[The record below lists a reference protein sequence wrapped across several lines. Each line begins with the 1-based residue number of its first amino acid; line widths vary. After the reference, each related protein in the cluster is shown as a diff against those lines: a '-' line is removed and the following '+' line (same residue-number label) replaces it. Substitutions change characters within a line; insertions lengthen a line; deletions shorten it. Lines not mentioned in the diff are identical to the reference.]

1 MTDMA
6 DPLDAL
12 HAPLAPVQP
21 DPRFAARLR
30 ARLERELLDPEGATM
45 TTTEPT
51 AAAPPRALTPYLAV
65 ADARQALDWYV
76 RAFGARRRGEP
87 TVMEDGRV
95 GHAELA
101 VGDSVLM
108 LADEYPELGLLGPR
122 ARGGVSVSLVLEVA
136 NVDATVARAVE
147 LGAELTRPVADYDY
161 GRNGVVSDP
170 FGHRWMISGPP
181 GGSPAQAGAG
191 PGLRQGDVGYAS
203 LWVADVERA
212 AAFYAS
218 VLGWEYAPGSGRQ
231 GRQVRGAAPPLGL
244 WGGQERGTAFL
255 CFVVDDVAAAVSRV
269 RAAAGQA
276 DEPSQEPY
284 GLVANCVDD
293 QEMPFAVYQPP
304 AHRRAAPA
312 GPGRPGDLAYLTI
325 EVPDSG
331 RARSFYGAVLGWRFT
346 PGRVADGWGV
356 HIGRD
361 EVRPMTGLHGG
372 HQQPTVVPMYAV
384 DDVAA
389 AVSRVRAAGGTA
401 TDPERMPYGVTADC
415 VDDQGTR
422 FYLGQLG

>member
-12 HAPLAPVQP
+12 QAPVAPVRP

-45 TTTEPT
+45 TTTEATEAVPL
-51 AAAPPRALTPYLAV
+51 RALTPYLAV
-65 ADARQALDWYV
+65 AGAREALDWYV

-87 TVMEDGRV
+87 VVMEDGRI

-108 LADEYPELGLLGPR
+108 LADEYPEIGLLGPR

-136 NVDATVARAVE
+136 DVDATVARAVE
-147 LGAELTRPVADYDY
+147 LGAELTRPVADSEH

-170 FGHRWMISGPP
+170 FGHRWMVSGPP
-181 GGSPAQAGAG
+181 GGSPAQAGAEH
-191 PGLRQGDVGYAS
+191 GLRQGDVGYAS
-203 LWVADVERA
+203 IWVADVEGA

-231 GRQVRGAAPPLGL
+231 GRQVRDVSPSLGL
-244 WGGQERGTAFL
+244 WGGQERPTTFL
-255 CFVVDDVAAAVSRV
+255 CFVVDDVAEAVRRV
-269 RAAAGQA
+269 RAAGGRA

-293 QEMPFAVYQPP
+293 QAMPFAVYQPP
-304 AHRRAAPA
+304 PATAAPA
-312 GPGRPGDLAYLTI
+312 GPARPGDLAYLTI

-346 PGRVADGWGV
+346 PGRAADGWGV

-389 AVSRVRAAGGTA
+389 AVARVRAAGGTA
-401 TDPERMPYGVTADC
+401 SDPERMPYGVTADC